1 MGAFFN
7 LTMEVKTL
15 VEEHERFRA
24 SLNAIRSHDDTVS
37 RCDELELDF
46 EVIGLPQ
53 HRLIPVRNIEPI
65 TIPRNS
71 ETANNQSFVLASFLS
86 THDKRRD
93 TRISSVS
100 SFGTISANRTTKLTD
115 EDKNFSYKTRTKRIN
130 KIATLQLSKIIIA
143 GRMLF

>member
-1 MGAFFN
+1 MRPWRSWIARQ
-7 LTMEVKTL
+7 TPTL
-15 VEEHERFRA
+15 KA
-24 SLNAIRSHDDTVS
+24 AGSN
-37 RCDELELDF
+37 
-46 EVIGLPQ
+46 
-53 HRLIPVRNIEPI
+53 PVGR
-65 TIPRNS
+65 T
-71 ETANNQSFVLASFLS
+71 
-86 THDKRRD
+86 KRRD